1 MRKLGTDFRGTL
13 FIQLSSFP
21 DHYLVLVV
29 MDLRFQYAL
38 ITTKPQPEAPF
49 GGLVLEDIAWLDFDR
64 IHETSITS
72 MDSKTNPPSKKRKR
86 GGDDQ
91 IVEDNLTDNPHG
103 G

>member
-38 ITTKPQPEAPF
+38 ITTKPKLEAPF

-64 IHETSITS
+64 IHEATLAWA
-72 MDSKTNPPSKKRKR
+72 DSKTSPSKRR
-86 GGDDQ
+86 GEVSTGGD
-91 IVEDNLTDNPHG
+91 ITDSPHAG
-103 G
+103 